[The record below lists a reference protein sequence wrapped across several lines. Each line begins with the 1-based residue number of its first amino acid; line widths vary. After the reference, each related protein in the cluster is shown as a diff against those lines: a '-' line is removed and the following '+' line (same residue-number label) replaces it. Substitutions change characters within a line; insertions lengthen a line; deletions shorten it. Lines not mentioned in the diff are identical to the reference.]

1 LFSWVE
7 STLEFSVAIMVEV
20 QLGTPLAKALS
31 QAIQQKFN
39 ELGWASGGADEALA
53 DYIVLMIGNGKT
65 QQEITSELSTDFL
78 SIPSDDPNLLEFVR
92 WLFDHINTIDANLD
106 GPAPTNDSAMGG
118 AQEDTAMDG
127 NFDASMTDGSNELNA
142 YVYVYGKRTHG
153 NY

>member
-1 LFSWVE
+1 
-7 STLEFSVAIMVEV
+7 MVEV

-65 QQEITSELSTDFL
+65 QQEITTELSTDFL
-78 SIPSDDPNLLEFVR
+78 SIPSDDANLLEFVR
-92 WLFDHINTIDANLD
+92 WLFDHINTIDASLD
-106 GPAPTNDSAMGG
+106 GGSGGPAPTNDSAMGG

-142 YVYVYGKRTHG
+142 YVYLH
-153 NY
+153 